1 MTEPDLLVVSITAF
15 FAVMILLSLLAGM
28 IRLLMVLFPHREEEP
43 APARAAAAVRGP
55 DAAVLAAIHTAAAAA
70 YPDMNVTRIEE
81 AR

>member
-1 MTEPDLLVVSITAF
+1 MTEPDLLVVSVTAF

-43 APARAAAAVRGP
+43 APARAAAVRGP
-55 DAAVLAAIHTAAAAA
+55 DAAVLAAIHAAAAAA